1 MNDKLLEQIRQ
12 LENAVARFSEALELP
27 ESDVNRDATIQRF
40 EFTFEL
46 AWKTIKAIATKD
58 GLEVVSPADAI
69 RVGSQM
75 GFIDDVEGW
84 LNFLDIRNTTS
95 HVYDELMAKDAYLKI
110 KPFLP
115 FAKSL
120 LESINKRFRN

>member
-1 MNDKLLEQIRQ
+1 MNDKLLEQIKQ
-12 LENAVARFSEALELP
+12 LKNAIARFSEVLELP
-27 ESDVNRDATIQRF
+27 ETDVNRDATIQRF

-46 AWKTIKAIATKD
+46 AWKTIKAIAIKD
-58 GLEVVSPADAI
+58 GLEVVSPADTI
-69 RVGSQM
+69 RVGNQM
-75 GFIDDVEGW
+75 RLIDNVEAW
-84 LNFLDIRNTTS
+84 LNFLDVRNTTS

-120 LESINKRFRN
+120 LESINKRFPN